1 MEHPR
6 VRVICRMAA
15 AWTVAAF
22 LVSCARSPG
31 PPADSDVVVAMVDAA
46 PITLQDLKAE
56 IARIRGVVPSVAAR
70 SGTRTEVS
78 RALRQLIE
86 RSLVLREGERLG
98 VTVTGAEVEE
108 EVRRYRADFPP
119 GGLEK
124 ALLQEGINAED
135 WREGLRRSILY
146 RKSVEAIT
154 RPLAEVTEQ
163 EMQGVFR
170 ERFGKATRPERIQVR
185 QLLFDSP
192 ETAAQAREKLSEG
205 TSPEDVVTRYS
216 TGEGAPLDVDLG
228 LLAREELPV
237 EVAAELFALP
247 AGGVSR
253 VTRRDKTYSLF
264 LVVRKSP
271 PGAYTYAEKE
281 PEIRKDLLE
290 RRREEEFRKWLEAEV
305 GKADVKVREG
315 ILAELSE
322 ERK

>member
-1 MEHPR
+1 
-6 VRVICRMAA
+6 MAA

-31 PPADSDVVVAMVDAA
+31 PPADSDVVVAMVNAA

-56 IARIRGVVPSVAAR
+56 IARIRGVATSVAAR

-86 RSLVLREGERLG
+86 RSVVLREGERLG

-124 ALLQEGINAED
+124 ALLQEGINAEE

-170 ERFGKATRPERIQVR
+170 ETFGKATRPERIQVR

-192 ETAAQAREKLSEG
+192 ETAAQAREKLAEG

-228 LLAREELPV
+228 LLAREELPE

-281 PEIRKDLLE
+281 PEIRKDLLD
-290 RRREEEFRKWLEAEV
+290 RRREAEFRKWLEAEV

>member
-1 MEHPR
+1 
-6 VRVICRMAA
+6 MAA
-15 AWTVAAF
+15 AWAVAAF

-31 PPADSDVVVAMVDAA
+31 PPADSEVVVATVNAA
-46 PITLQDLKAE
+46 PITLKDLKAE
-56 IARIRGVVPSVAAR
+56 IARIRGAVPSVAAR

-98 VTVTGAEVEE
+98 VTVTGAEIEE

-124 ALLQEGINAED
+124 ALLQEGINAEE

-163 EMQGVFR
+163 EMQGLFR

-192 ETAAQAREKLSEG
+192 ETAVQARQKLTEG

-216 TGEGAPLDVDLG
+216 TGAGAPLDVDLG

-281 PEIRKDLLE
+281 PEIRRDLLE
-290 RRREEEFRKWLEAEV
+290 RRKETEFRKWLEAEV

>member
-1 MEHPR
+1 MKHPR
-6 VRVICRMAA
+6 VRAICRMAA
-15 AWTVAAF
+15 AWTMAAF

-31 PPADSDVVVAMVDAA
+31 PPADSDVVVAMVNAA

-98 VTVTGAEVEE
+98 VTVTGAEVDE

-124 ALLQEGINAED
+124 ALLQEGINAEE

-192 ETAAQAREKLSEG
+192 ETAAQAREKLEEG

-228 LLAREELPV
+228 LLTREELPV

-264 LVVRKSP
+264 HVVRKSP

-290 RRREEEFRKWLEAEV
+290 RRKEAEFRKWLEAEV

>member
-1 MEHPR
+1 
-6 VRVICRMAA
+6 
-15 AWTVAAF
+15 
-22 LVSCARSPG
+22 
-31 PPADSDVVVAMVDAA
+31 MVDAA
-46 PITLQDLKAE
+46 PITLKDLKAE

-98 VTVTGAEVEE
+98 VTVTGAEVDE

-124 ALLQEGINAED
+124 ALLQEGINAEE

-192 ETAAQAREKLSEG
+192 ETAAQAREKLTEG

-290 RRREEEFRKWLEAEV
+290 RRREAEFRKWLEAEV

>member
-1 MEHPR
+1 M
-6 VRVICRMAA
+6 
-15 AWTVAAF
+15 AAF

-31 PPADSDVVVAMVDAA
+31 PPADSDVVVAMVNAA

-98 VTVTGAEVEE
+98 VTVTGAEVDE

-124 ALLQEGINAED
+124 ALLQEGINAEE

-154 RPLAEVTEQ
+154 RPLAKVTEQ

-192 ETAAQAREKLSEG
+192 ETAAQAREKLEEG

-228 LLAREELPV
+228 LLTREELPV

-290 RRREEEFRKWLEAEV
+290 RRKEAEFRKWLEAEV